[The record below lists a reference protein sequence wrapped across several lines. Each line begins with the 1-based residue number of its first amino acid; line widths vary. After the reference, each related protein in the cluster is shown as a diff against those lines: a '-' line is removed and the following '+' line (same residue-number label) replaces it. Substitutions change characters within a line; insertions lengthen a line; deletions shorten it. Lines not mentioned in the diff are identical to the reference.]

1 MHLLFFKNVVG
12 EHTKFGIRDNNASF
26 LLCLAHSGL
35 LWVFPK
41 IEMSNSRCVARCL
54 ARGKIVPR
62 RVPAPQEECR
72 VPHRVPRHAR
82 AVLIT
87 EVEPTPG
94 SLVERI
100 STHCSD
106 KY

>member
-41 IEMSNSRCVARCL
+41 IEMSNRRCPRASAQCMRSL
-54 ARGKIVPR
+54 FEQDAITIQDQNRDANFNVPLLLICHVDR
-62 RVPAPQEECR
+62 KSTRLNSS
-72 VPHRVPRHAR
+72 HANISY
-82 AVLIT
+82 AVF
-87 EVEPTPG
+87 
-94 SLVERI
+94 
-100 STHCSD
+100 C
-106 KY
+106 